1 MTDTEPKTK
10 TESKK
15 KHSVLLIDD
24 DQFLLS
30 MYSLKFKNLG
40 FEVETINSA
49 TVALQKLRDGFK
61 PDMVLCDLV
70 MPTMDGLEFI
80 RRFKE
85 EHLSPSSILVV
96 LSNLGQSAEVEKA
109 KDLGVDGFIIK
120 ASTIP
125 SEVVAEVKAL
135 LAKKAK

>member
-1 MTDTEPKTK
+1 MSETAP
-10 TESKK
+10 KK

-30 MYSLKFKNLG
+30 MYSIKFKNLG
-40 FEVETINSA
+40 FEVETITSA
-49 TVALQKLRDGFK
+49 TSALQKLRDGLK

-85 EHLSPSSILVV
+85 ERLSPSSLVVV
-96 LSNLGQSAEVEKA
+96 LSNFGQSAEVEKA

-135 LAKKAK
+135 LTKKK